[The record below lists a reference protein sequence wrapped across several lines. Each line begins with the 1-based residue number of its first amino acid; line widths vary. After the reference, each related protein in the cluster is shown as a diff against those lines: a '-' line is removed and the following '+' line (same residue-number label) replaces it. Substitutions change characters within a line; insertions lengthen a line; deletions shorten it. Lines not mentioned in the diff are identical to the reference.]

1 MQFEPE
7 LLQSFL
13 SSLGDVLDHAGW
25 SCAPRALVY
34 TCDATVRQ
42 CYAHATVLDSV
53 GITVCYKQGTC
64 GSC

>member
-13 SSLGDVLDHAGW
+13 SSLGHVLDHARW

-34 TCDATVRQ
+34 TRDVTARQ
-42 CYAHATVLDSV
+42 CSMHDTVLDSA
-53 GITVCYKQGTC
+53 GIT
-64 GSC
+64 